1 MPEEINRVVTDSI
14 SNWFFT
20 TSTTANENLRRAG
33 VADECVFF
41 VGNTM
46 IDTLLAQMPRL
57 QPPDFWAALALRPG
71 QYFVLTLH
79 RPANVDAEQQLQ
91 RLLQAIAMARVACR
105 WCFPCIRVPRRA
117 CANWRVRFRGCT
129 MSIRR
134 GIWNSTIW

>member
-20 TSTTANENLRRAG
+20 TSATANENLRRAG
-33 VADECVFF
+33 VADERVFF

-91 RLLQAIAMARVACR
+91 RLLQAIADGTGGLPVV
-105 WCFPCIRVPRRA
+105 FPVH
-117 CANWRVRFRGCT
+117 
-129 MSIRR
+129 
-134 GIWNSTIW
+134 